1 MPALLAVCLQSHT
14 LEFDVVGHPRANF
27 CFSVT
32 FPFHPY
38 KDGRKGGEVR
48 GTALRLV
55 DRGGCQHF
63 LTPVTAC
70 LNPLL

>member
-1 MPALLAVCLQSHT
+1 V

-38 KDGRKGGEVR
+38 TDGRKGGEVR
-48 GTALRLV
+48 RL
-55 DRGGCQHF
+55 G
-63 LTPVTAC
+63 PS
-70 LNPLL
+70 PS